1 VLFTFRVFVVFYFFL
16 LFPSSSIKKMSKIT
30 PENYVAEAK
39 RAIKNPVLQKALAD
53 LQKRFG
59 RGTAESYRRL
69 PEGPDL
75 RLKAHEIRMKTIE
88 NLDVVLETLA
98 ANIRQNGGHVYFA
111 KDSRA
116 AVKYC
121 LDVARQHQVRRV
133 VKGKSMVSE
142 EIGLNDALVDAGIEV
157 SETDLG
163 EYIIQLAGET
173 PSHIIAPA
181 IHKTR
186 HDVGSL
192 FAAKLNIPYEEDPP
206 KLTWI
211 ARKALRQ
218 KFLAADM
225 GTSGCNIACAETG
238 HITTVSNEGNIR
250 MSTTLPKVHMAF
262 MGMERVAALLE
273 DHDILLRLLCR
284 GAAAQNMAT
293 YVSYIG
299 GPRQPDQADGPQEF
313 HLVILD
319 NGRSRILA
327 DPEFREMLCCI
338 RCAAC
343 LNVCPVYA
351 KIGGHSYGYAYTG
364 PVGAVITPLLVGIN
378 RAKDL
383 CLGETLCGACQ
394 DACAVNI
401 DLPRMLLALR
411 AKLAEGDPAWQV
423 APADR
428 KEKLLWQAWSRI
440 IQKRAI
446 YDVALGLIALAQKLL
461 PQRNGMIRRLPPPV
475 SGWTQGRDLRPLAKE
490 SFIRRW
496 KKGY

>member
-1 VLFTFRVFVVFYFFL
+1 
-16 LFPSSSIKKMSKIT
+16 MSKIS
-30 PENYVAEAK
+30 PENYVAEA
-39 RAIKNPVLQKALAD
+39 RTAIKDPVLQKALAA
-53 LQKRFG
+53 LQNRFG
-59 RGTAESYRRL
+59 RGTAECYRRL

-98 ANIRQNGGHVYFA
+98 ANIRKNGGHVFFA
-111 KDSRA
+111 QDSRA
-116 AVKYC
+116 AVNYC
-121 LDVARQHQVRRV
+121 LKVARQHEVRRV

-142 EIGLNDALVDAGIEV
+142 EIGLNAALQTAGIDV

-163 EYIIQLAGET
+163 EYIIQLADET

-186 HDVGSL
+186 RDVGRL
-192 FAAKLNIPYEEDPP
+192 FADHLDIPYEDDPP

-262 MGMERVAALLE
+262 MGMERVAACLE

-299 GPRQPDQADGPQEF
+299 GPRQAGQADGPQEF

-364 PVGAVITPLLVGIN
+364 PVGAVVTPLLVGIN

-394 DACAVNI
+394 EACAVNI
-401 DLPRMLLALR
+401 NLPRMLLALR
-411 AKLAEGDPAWQV
+411 AKLAEGDPGWGV

-428 KEKLLWQAWSRI
+428 REKLLWQAWSWLIR
-440 IQKRAI
+440 KRAV
-446 YDVALGLIALAQKLL
+446 YEGALRLAALGQKLM
-461 PQRNGMIRRLPPPV
+461 PRRNGMIRRLPPPFN
-475 SGWTQGRDLRPLAKE
+475 GWTQGRDLPPLAGE

-496 KKGY
+496 KRV

>member
-1 VLFTFRVFVVFYFFL
+1 MT
-16 LFPSSSIKKMSKIT
+16 KIT
-30 PENYVAEAK
+30 TENYVAEAQK
-39 RAIKNPVLQKALAD
+39 AIKNRVLQEALAD
-53 LQKRFG
+53 LQHRFG
-59 RGTAESYRRL
+59 RATAESYRRL
-69 PEGPDL
+69 PEGPGL

-98 ANIRQNGGHVYFA
+98 ANIQKNGGQVFFA
-111 KDSRA
+111 KDGQA
-116 AVKYC
+116 AVNYC
-121 LDVARQHQVRRV
+121 LQVANQHKVRRV

-142 EIGLNDALVDAGIEV
+142 EIGLNHALIDAGIDV

-186 HDVGSL
+186 NDIGSL
-192 FAAKLNIPYEEDPP
+192 FADKLDIPYDDDPP
-206 KLTWI
+206 RLTWS
-211 ARKALRQ
+211 ARKALRD

-250 MSTTLPKVHMAF
+250 MSTTLPRVHIAI
-262 MGMERVAALLE
+262 MGMERVASRLE

-284 GAAAQNMAT
+284 GAAAQDMAT

-299 GPRQPDQADGPQEF
+299 GPRSASQADGPQEF
-313 HLVILD
+313 HLVVLD

-327 DPEFREMLCCI
+327 DEEFREMLCCI

-351 KIGGHSYGYAYTG
+351 KIGGHSYGYTYCG
-364 PVGAVITPLLVGIN
+364 PVGAVLTPLLVGIN

-383 CLGETLCGACQ
+383 CQGETLCGACQ
-394 DACAVNI
+394 DICPVNI
-401 DLPRMLLALR
+401 DIPRMLLAMR
-411 AKLAEGDPAWQV
+411 TKLAEGDAAWGV
-423 APADR
+423 TAADR
-428 KEKLLWQAWSRI
+428 KEKFLFQAWSWMIRN
-440 IQKRAI
+440 RGL
-446 YDVALGLIALAQKLL
+446 YDVAVKLAATGQKLFS
-461 PQRNGMIRRLPPPV
+461 QKDGMIHRLPAPIH
-475 SGWTQGRDLRPLAKE
+475 GWTKGRDIRPLAKE
-490 SFIRRW
+490 SFIQSWRKSR
-496 KKGY
+496 GQRTENR

>member
-1 VLFTFRVFVVFYFFL
+1 
-16 LFPSSSIKKMSKIT
+16 
-30 PENYVAEAK
+30 
-39 RAIKNPVLQKALAD
+39 
-53 LQKRFG
+53 
-59 RGTAESYRRL
+59 
-69 PEGPDL
+69 
-75 RLKAHEIRMKTIE
+75 
-88 NLDVVLETLA
+88 
-98 ANIRQNGGHVYFA
+98 
-111 KDSRA
+111 
-116 AVKYC
+116 
-121 LDVARQHQVRRV
+121 
-133 VKGKSMVSE
+133 MVSE
-142 EIGLNDALVDAGIEV
+142 EIGLNAALETAGIDV

-163 EYIIQLAGET
+163 EYIIQLADET

-186 HDVGSL
+186 RDVGRL
-192 FAAKLNIPYEEDPP
+192 FADHLDIPYEDDPP

-262 MGMERVAALLE
+262 MGMERVAACLE

-299 GPRQPDQADGPQEF
+299 GPRQAGQTDGPQEF

-364 PVGAVITPLLVGIN
+364 PVGAVVTPLLVGIN
-378 RAKDL
+378 RAKHL
-383 CLGETLCGACQ
+383 YLGETLCGACQ
-394 DACAVNI
+394 EACAVNI
-401 DLPRMLLALR
+401 NLPRMLLALR
-411 AKLAEGDPAWQV
+411 AKLADGDPLWGV
-423 APADR
+423 APAHR
-428 KEKLLWQAWSRI
+428 REKFLWQAWSLLIR
-440 IQKRAI
+440 KRAV
-446 YDVALGLIALAQKLL
+446 YEGALRLAALGQKLM
-461 PQRNGMIRRLPPPV
+461 PRRNGMIRRLPPPFN
-475 SGWTQGRDLRPLAKE
+475 GWTQGRDLPPLAGK

-496 KKGY
+496 KRV